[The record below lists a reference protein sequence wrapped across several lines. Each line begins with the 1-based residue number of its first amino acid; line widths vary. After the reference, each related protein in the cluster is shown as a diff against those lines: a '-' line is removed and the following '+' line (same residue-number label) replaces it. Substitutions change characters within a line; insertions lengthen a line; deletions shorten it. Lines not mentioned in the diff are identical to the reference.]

1 MKSIESYMFYGD
13 NAKVFQPLIG
23 FKIVDIQLTHANE
36 ENDDVVILKCVNEHN
51 VAIDILFQEDVV
63 SVTEPYAVNEDLSP
77 IESKQEKEEGVAP
90 VIEQENTHTK
100 IQEGK

>member
-13 NAKVFQPLIG
+13 NAEVFRSLIG
-23 FKIVDIQLTHANE
+23 FKIVDIQFTHTNE

-77 IESKQEKEEGVAP
+77 IESKQEKEEDIVP
-90 VIEQENTHTK
+90 VIEQENAQVTM
-100 IQEGK
+100 